1 MSTLEAIKTN
11 LARVIGEL
19 AESKVQ
25 PQEITA
31 PPKPG
36 MGDLAFGV
44 FKIAKEKSQS
54 PSKIAEDLAA
64 AFKNN
69 DPTIKSVDAKGPYL
83 NFTLR
88 NEAIAERVVKDI
100 EAEGEKYGQQNVGQG
115 KQIMLEYANVN
126 THKEF
131 HVGHLRNILI
141 GLSTHRLLDNAGWR
155 TIPVSYINDL
165 GSHVAKCLW
174 LFVRN
179 HSKAVTQ
186 PKKKGKNQEPA
197 MDETAWTA
205 YVINNLSAPMVRK
218 MIESIPTAERTGS
231 YLGYIYVEAS
241 KLLEENEDW
250 KAEVSMVLKKLETHD
265 PAWTLLWQE
274 TRRWSILEF
283 SRLLQDFGAVI
294 ERQYYESE
302 LVDQSH
308 EVVDELLEKGIAM
321 ESRGAII
328 VDLDAY
334 PDPEVQKQKLG
345 VFIIRKSDGT
355 LIYAAKDIPL
365 AELKFMEYPD
375 QEQSII
381 VVDSRQSLYFKQL
394 FATLKIMGYA
404 RPFKHLAYDFV
415 TLPEGAMASRKGNV
429 IFLKDLME
437 ATEKAARE
445 EILKRHGEEWN
456 EGKVEHAAWCIAS
469 GGINFA
475 ILKQDPEKV
484 IVFDM
489 KKALSFDGDTGPY
502 VQYAATRLNAIL
514 RKAGKI
520 SWGKADL
527 TCLKE
532 EAEKRLA
539 LCLAELPAVS
549 ARAAES
555 FRPSLIAQW
564 LLEAA
569 SLVNTFYR
577 DVSVLEAPEETKK
590 ARLRLV
596 SAAKIA
602 LVNALGYLGIAV
614 PDAM

>member
-11 LARVIGEL
+11 LARVLSEL
-19 AESKVQ
+19 AESQIQ
-25 PQEITA
+25 PQEIVT

-36 MGDLAFGV
+36 MGDLAFGA
-44 FKIAKEKSQS
+44 FKLSKEKGQK
-54 PSKIAEDLAA
+54 PNEIATRLASD
-64 AFKNN
+64 FKNN
-69 DPTIKSVDAKGPYL
+69 DPSIQSVEANGPYL

-88 NEAIAERVVKDI
+88 NEAIAERVIKDI
-100 EAEGEKYGQQNVGQG
+100 EAGGERYGSQNSGRG

-141 GLSTHRLLDNAGWR
+141 GLSTHRLLDNAGWK

-174 LFVRN
+174 LFVRH
-179 HSKAVTQ
+179 HSKSIQ
-186 PKKKGKNQEPA
+186 PKRTKAAKEKVLNEDEWAAKVLKGL
-197 MDETAWTA
+197 T
-205 YVINNLSAPMVRK
+205 VPMVRK
-218 MIESIPTAERTGS
+218 IVESIPSQERTGS
-231 YLGYIYVEAS
+231 YLGNFYVEAS
-241 KLLEENEDW
+241 KLLDENEDW
-250 KAEVSMVLKKLETHD
+250 KSEVSMVLKKLESHD

-283 SRLLQDFGAVI
+283 SRLLEDLGAAI

-308 EVVDELLEKGIAM
+308 EVVEELLEKGVAI

-334 PDPEVQKQKLG
+334 PDPEIQKQKLG

-375 QEQSII
+375 QTQSII

-394 FATLKIMGYA
+394 FATLKIMGYDK
-404 RPFKHLAYDFV
+404 PLKHLAYDFV

-429 IFLKDLME
+429 ILLKDLLS
-437 ATEKAARE
+437 ATQNAARE

-456 EGKVEHAAWCIAS
+456 EGKVEHAAWCIAL

-475 ILKQDPEKV
+475 MLKQDPEKV

-502 VQYAATRLNAIL
+502 VQYAATRLQAIL

-520 SWGKADL
+520 SWSKADL
-527 TCLKE
+527 TGLKE
-532 EAEKRLA
+532 DSEKQLA
-539 LCLAELPAVS
+539 LCLAELPDIS
-549 ARAAES
+549 AKAAET

-569 SLVNTFYR
+569 GRINAFYR
-577 DVSVLEAPEETKK
+577 DVPVLEAPEELKK

-596 SAAKIA
+596 AAAHTA
-602 LVNALGYLGIAV
+602 LVNGLGYLGISV